1 MKESNRTFQEFEK
14 RAWKPWILLHKKKIV
29 VEQVILFRS
38 QNVWDTTQVSLVFET
53 IFFFPC
59 FSCLSYQK
67 TCILSSLHTQMTQYF
82 NESDREMMKKEQED
96 NDMNW
101 KRVQSPGCHAESRET
116 TTARMQ
122 YKEATGMTVQLKETC
137 QSKYSERIKEQISR
151 NELSFIVHFICRLT

>member
-96 NDMNW
+96 DDMKESTKSRMSCW
-101 KRVQSPGCHAESRET
+101 VKRDYYCTYAIQGSN
-116 TTARMQ
+116 
-122 YKEATGMTVQLKETC
+122 
-137 QSKYSERIKEQISR
+137 R
-151 NELSFIVHFICRLT
+151 NESTAEGNVPIEVFRENQRTDLEKRTEFHCTFHL